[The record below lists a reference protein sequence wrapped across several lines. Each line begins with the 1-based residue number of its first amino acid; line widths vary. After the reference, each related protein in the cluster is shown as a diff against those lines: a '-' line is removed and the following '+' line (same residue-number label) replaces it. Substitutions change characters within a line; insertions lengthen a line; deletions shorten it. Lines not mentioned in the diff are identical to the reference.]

1 MNSEIEFRG
10 QHLSGPCI
18 NTSKEKPNKNDLSF
32 FFFKI
37 FQILEIIEQSR
48 NASTKRLSSS
58 QGISVQMLVT
68 SPQETESFS

>member
-10 QHLSGPCI
+10 QHLSRPCI
-18 NTSKEKPNKNDLSF
+18 NTYKERTNKNDSF
-32 FFFKI
+32 FLI

-48 NASTKRLSSS
+48 NANTKRLSSS

-68 SPQETESFS
+68 SPEETEPFS